1 MVPVIIKHIDSLK
14 EIVTH
19 AILDSCSQGTFVV
32 EDLVELLAIKGT
44 ETSVVVKILN
54 GESKIKSA
62 LGNGLLVSNPS
73 DQVLYY
79 SSPLILKNETS
90 R

>member
-1 MVPVIIKHIDSLK
+1 MCMVPVIIKHIDSLK

-44 ETSVVVKILN
+44 ETSVHNKH
-54 GESKIKSA
+54 
-62 LGNGLLVSNPS
+62 LLVFMT
-73 DQVLYY
+73 
-79 SSPLILKNETS
+79 SSRRLQDMS
-90 R
+90 